1 MATEA
6 FEPILVLY
14 AFLAVVQT
22 VLVMVPGFYYA
33 RKGTASVDVRRTLS
47 IVSFNLLLPAMNFFN
62 IISQVSASTIV
73 HYLPF
78 AINTVLSNC
87 TGMMLGWGANEVANT
102 PRHLR
107 YHVIAAA
114 GFGNMNSLPLMIVA
128 AICGQQQLPF
138 YQSLGSQC
146 SSVGWGYVALGSAAT
161 QILTYPVAIWLLK
174 ARPQPPRS
182 FVQLVRLASQ
192 RMSRRGTLQSHPSG
206 REAGPQLEL
215 GLGRPRF
222 LKTASAPAGAVLWG
236 DLAEAR
242 AAAVTTA
249 RLESVEIGLPADVA
263 PAKDSAHSTQDELG
277 ECSGSNGGTSSGA
290 GTPETGAADA
300 VGTAGEAD
308 GPASTTAAAIVTA
321 GEGVPLPLSRMRRWS
336 TLAWGF
342 TRDNVLKPPCIGA
355 GVGVVFGVISPI
367 KDLFVPEQ
375 SAPLGFMM
383 GAIGSI
389 QDALIFVTSFVLG
402 AVLSKGPGPGGRP
415 LGWRPLVL
423 VTAIRMLLL
432 PIIGCVIVIGT
443 WKLGWYHVLNPVYA
457 FVLLMQWAVPTANQM
472 QNIASMSSNHEKEMG
487 ALVFWQY
494 VAALVAIPGWM
505 ILFLFLM
512 DKFGM
517 N

>member
-206 REAGPQLEL
+206 RCPLPACWPLCAFHAMPTRGEL
-215 GLGRPRF
+215 RPRQGCPLPARLPCNNGRF
-222 LKTASAPAGAVLWG
+222 LVVCVAPVVGQAPAASK
-236 DLAEAR
+236 ATR
-242 AAAVTTA
+242 A
-249 RLESVEIGLPADVA
+249 
-263 PAKDSAHSTQDELG
+263 
-277 ECSGSNGGTSSGA
+277 
-290 GTPETGAADA
+290 
-300 VGTAGEAD
+300 
-308 GPASTTAAAIVTA
+308 
-321 GEGVPLPLSRMRRWS
+321 
-336 TLAWGF
+336 
-342 TRDNVLKPPCIGA
+342 
-355 GVGVVFGVISPI
+355 
-367 KDLFVPEQ
+367 
-375 SAPLGFMM
+375 
-383 GAIGSI
+383 
-389 QDALIFVTSFVLG
+389 
-402 AVLSKGPGPGGRP
+402 
-415 LGWRPLVL
+415 
-423 VTAIRMLLL
+423 LL
-432 PIIGCVIVIGT
+432 
-443 WKLGWYHVLNPVYA
+443 
-457 FVLLMQWAVPTANQM
+457 
-472 QNIASMSSNHEKEMG
+472 
-487 ALVFWQY
+487 
-494 VAALVAIPGWM
+494 
-505 ILFLFLM
+505 
-512 DKFGM
+512 
-517 N
+517 